1 MGFRVR
7 NPRSQLLSAR
17 ASRRYGGLVN
27 EPGGLMSNYP
37 VLLHTAID
45 ARDCRELAEFYR
57 QLLGLHYRGGE
68 EPPTDGSPDDAD
80 WLVLLDGGGNRVVT
94 VQEKKDTTAPTWPS
108 EEVPM
113 QMHMDFKV
121 PTVADLERHRERAER
136 LGARLLYDRSRDEG
150 EPLYVLADPAG
161 HPFCLLVQ

>member
-1 MGFRVR
+1 VTGH
-7 NPRSQLLSAR
+7 
-17 ASRRYGGLVN
+17 
-27 EPGGLMSNYP
+27 P

-45 ARDCRELAEFYR
+45 ARDCRGLAEFYR
-57 QLLGLHYRGGE
+57 ELLGLHYREGE
-68 EPPTDGSPDDAD
+68 QPPTDGSPDDAD
-80 WLVLLDGGGNRVVT
+80 WLVLLDDAGNRVVT
-94 VQEKKDTTAPTWPS
+94 VQEKADTRPPTWPS

-121 PTVADLERHRERAER
+121 ATVEELERHREHAES
-136 LGARLLYDRSRDEG
+136 LGARLLHDRSKDAG

>member
-1 MGFRVR
+1 M
-7 NPRSQLLSAR
+7 A
-17 ASRRYGGLVN
+17 AH
-27 EPGGLMSNYP
+27 P

-45 ARDCRELAEFYR
+45 APDCRALGEFYR
-57 QLLGLHYRGGE
+57 RLLGLHYRDGE

-80 WLVLLDGGGNRVVT
+80 WLVLLDDDGARVLT
-94 VQEKKDTTAPTWPS
+94 IQEKKHTTAPTWPS

-121 PTVADLERHRERAER
+121 PSVDELERHRAYAEH
-136 LGARLLYDRSRDEG
+136 LGARLLHDRSQDDG

-161 HPFCLLVQ
+161 HPFCLSTWDGQGLVDGDQGTG